1 MLAKFKGKQIV
12 FYFTKNL
19 SEIEI
24 YIHLLNVEDLGKT
37 TEKIHKEY
45 QNEIVGKWPRK
56 SSMKIVVSW
65 GRCLLI

>member
-37 TEKIHKEY
+37 TEKIHKDY
-45 QNEIVGKWPRK
+45 
-56 SSMKIVVSW
+56 
-65 GRCLLI
+65 

>member
-24 YIHLLNVEDLGKT
+24 LYIHLLNVEDLGKT

-45 QNEIVGKWPRK
+45 
-56 SSMKIVVSW
+56 
-65 GRCLLI
+65 